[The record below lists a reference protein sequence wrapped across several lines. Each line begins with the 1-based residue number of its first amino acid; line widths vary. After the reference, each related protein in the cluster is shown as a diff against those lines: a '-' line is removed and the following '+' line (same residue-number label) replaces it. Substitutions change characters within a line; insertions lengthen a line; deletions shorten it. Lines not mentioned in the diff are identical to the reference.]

1 MREDWES
8 AFSAIFCLKWRLWRD
23 HLVNIRSGRHNFVI
37 VKIYCELEVTLRQ
50 LRGRLCLFTRNG
62 LHIRVLL
69 VLFFVFFFSTSV
81 IQMKDDLM
89 FGTSHSSMATREG
102 VLSSILS
109 FLTSLRLP
117 TLTTQDETLHP
128 LETFALCQRWIV
140 FAFFLWL
147 KHVISIAAVM
157 SLRT

>member
-1 MREDWES
+1 M
-8 AFSAIFCLKWRLWRD
+8 
-23 HLVNIRSGRHNFVI
+23 NIRSGRHNFVI
-37 VKIYCELEVTLRQ
+37 VKIFCELEVTLRQ
-50 LRGRLCLFTRNG
+50 LRGRLCLI
-62 LHIRVLL
+62 HPHWPADPCLL
-69 VLFFVFFFSTSV
+69 GVIFWLLSTSV

-89 FGTSHSSMATREG
+89 FATSHSSMATREG

-117 TLTTQDETLHP
+117 TLTTQDETLQP

-147 KHVISIAAVM
+147 KHLISIAAVM